1 VGRKCIQHD
10 GPVGFSNPL
19 NMLEQNDRIF
29 FLNILFKD
37 NKGGL
42 KLSTMAKEFGHSF
55 SKNNNR

>member
-1 VGRKCIQHD
+1 MGRKCIQHD

-19 NMLEQNDRIF
+19 NDRYF
-29 FLNILFKD
+29 FKKNILFKD

-42 KLSTMAKEFGHSF
+42 KLSTMAKEFRHSF

>member
-1 VGRKCIQHD
+1 
-10 GPVGFSNPL
+10 
-19 NMLEQNDRIF
+19 LEQNDRYI

-42 KLSTMAKEFGHSF
+42 KLSTMAKEFGLSF

>member
-1 VGRKCIQHD
+1 
-10 GPVGFSNPL
+10 
-19 NMLEQNDRIF
+19 MLEQNDRY
-29 FLNILFKD
+29 LKKKNILFKD